1 MTTSPSLA
9 ATRARGD
16 AGWLFAAPF
25 RPLFVGAALLA
36 ALTVPI
42 WIWLYISGVAEVAGM
57 SALAWHSHEMV
68 FGFLPAVMA
77 GYLLSST
84 PNWSGRL
91 PASGRPLALLFL
103 LWLAGR
109 IVPLVAPSGVGL
121 IVDLAFP
128 LTITAVLFREACIK
142 APRQSRHG
150 LMLFP
155 LIAAASAA
163 HRLLAAD
170 FEAATLLAR
179 IGIAIAVLLIS
190 AVGGRLIPSLT
201 RNTLAGAGAERIPE
215 PYGRFDTFVLMAAP
229 VGLVC
234 WVVMPTHPVTAVTM
248 GLLAALQLVRLA
260 RWRGWLVRRFD
271 VLALHAGYLW
281 VVVGTIFAVLAAEPL
296 EFIPLDAALHALTA
310 GAIGTMTMAVMAR
323 LSLTRGVGR
332 GGIERA
338 CQAGLVAVSL
348 GALVRVL
355 APLLPSLH
363 LPLLAT
369 SAVLWSCAWLLFLVG
384 QVGGKRAM
392 AR

>member
-1 MTTSPSLA
+1 M
-9 ATRARGD
+9 
-16 AGWLFAAPF
+16 
-25 RPLFVGAALLA
+25 
-36 ALTVPI
+36 
-42 WIWLYISGVAEVAGM
+42 
-57 SALAWHSHEMV
+57 
-68 FGFLPAVMA
+68 
-77 GYLLSST
+77 
-84 PNWSGRL
+84 
-91 PASGRPLALLFL
+91 
-103 LWLAGR
+103 
-109 IVPLVAPSGVGL
+109 
-121 IVDLAFP
+121 
-128 LTITAVLFREACIK
+128 
-142 APRQSRHG
+142 
-150 LMLFP
+150 
-155 LIAAASAA
+155 
-163 HRLLAAD
+163 
-170 FEAATLLAR
+170 
-179 IGIAIAVLLIS
+179 LLIS

-338 CQAGLVAVSL
+338 CRAGLVAVSL